1 MAEIDFITRVHTAT
15 RRDYLERVVE
25 HDKAECAEIAGQFG
39 ADYWDGD
46 RRYGF
51 GGYRYD
57 GRWNVVARAMAEH
70 YGLQPGAH
78 ILDIGCGKAFLL
90 YELTQVVPD
99 AQVQGIDISAYGIE
113 HAKEEVQSFLQVGNA
128 NSLPYDD
135 DSFDFVVSINTFHN
149 LYNYDL
155 HAALS
160 EMQRVSRG
168 TAYLTVESYRT
179 EREKVNLM
187 YWQLTC
193 RAFMTP
199 DEWQWAFNQAGYTG
213 DWGFIYFE

>member
-15 RRDYLERVVE
+15 NRDYLQRVVE
-25 HDKAECAEIAGQFG
+25 HDKAECAEVAGRFG
-39 ADYWDGD
+39 KDYWDGD

-57 GRWNVVARAMAEH
+57 GRWKVVAQAMADH
-70 YGLQPGAH
+70 YGLQPGAR
-78 ILDIGCGKAFLL
+78 ILDVGCGKAFLL
-90 YELTQVVPD
+90 YEFTQVVPD

-113 HAKEEVQSFLQVGNA
+113 NAKEEVRPFLQVGNA

-155 HAALS
+155 HAALE

-168 TAYLTVESYRT
+168 AAYLTVESYRT

-199 DEWQWAFNQAGYTG
+199 EEWQWAFGQAGYTG